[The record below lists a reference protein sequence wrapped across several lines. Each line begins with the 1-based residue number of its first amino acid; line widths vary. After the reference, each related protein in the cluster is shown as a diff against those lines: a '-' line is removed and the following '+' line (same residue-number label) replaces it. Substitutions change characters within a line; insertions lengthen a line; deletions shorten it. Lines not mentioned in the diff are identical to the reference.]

1 MIASNTTTVMTQTSG
16 ETTETTVDL
25 RTARSNSPEVS
36 SARGL
41 GRDRHRRVGHGAVRD
56 DDGAARGILPSTN
69 VQNYSPLGRT
79 LSTRVPQGR
88 KRVWPCGDFANAS
101 AFATGTLNT

>member
-1 MIASNTTTVMTQTSG
+1 LAGTGTAGSAMGPSVMTTVPREEYS
-16 ETTETTVDL
+16 
-25 RTARSNSPEVS
+25 
-36 SARGL
+36 
-41 GRDRHRRVGHGAVRD
+41 
-56 DDGAARGILPSTN
+56 PSTN